1 MEEHDGESCG
11 GIGEGGGE
19 RGAGCGGLPAPIVAW
34 CVRALGAR
42 PVERL
47 FSVAQTSEVVAV
59 RLDDGRR
66 AVIKVRPDE
75 AGRARACVAVQQ
87 ALAARGYPCPRPLTD
102 AAVVDG
108 RAVHAEQWR
117 PGGDMAR
124 GDGPETARKFAVLLG
139 TLVTGA
145 REVPVRPPLP
155 NPVWVRWDHDGP
167 GTWPAY
173 DWHDARAGL
182 TPLPPDLE
190 SLEEIAVRV
199 RARLACAAS
208 LPRTVGHA
216 DWETQNVR
224 WRGEDAYAVHDW
236 DSLAWLP
243 EAAIAGA
250 ASGAFASAEH
260 PTLVPVE
267 SSAAFL
273 DAYQE
278 TRGRVFTD
286 EERRLAWAASLWPA
300 AHNARTEVLYGRE
313 PIALRA
319 LCDQTDERLAR
330 R

>member
-1 MEEHDGESCG
+1 MEEH
-11 GIGEGGGE
+11 
-19 RGAGCGGLPAPIVAW
+19 GAGHNAGHDPEPGGLSAPIVAW

-66 AVIKVRPDE
+66 VVIKARPDE
-75 AGRARACVAVQQ
+75 AGRARACVAVQR
-87 ALAARGYPCPRPLTD
+87 ALADSGYPCPRPLTEV
-102 AAVVDG
+102 ALVDG

-117 PGGDMAR
+117 PGGDMVR
-124 GDGPETARKFAVLLG
+124 GDGPETARKFAVLLAA
-139 TLVTGA
+139 LVTGA

-167 GTWPAY
+167 GSWPAY

-182 TPLPPDLE
+182 TALPPDLE
-190 SLEEIAVRV
+190 ETAVRV
-199 RARLACAAS
+199 RTRLARAAA

-224 WRGEDAYAVHDW
+224 WQDEQAEEPYAVHDW

-278 TRGRVFTD
+278 TRGRSFTG

-300 AHNARTEVLYGRE
+300 AHNARTEVLHGQE

-319 LCDQTDERLAR
+319 LRDQADERLAR